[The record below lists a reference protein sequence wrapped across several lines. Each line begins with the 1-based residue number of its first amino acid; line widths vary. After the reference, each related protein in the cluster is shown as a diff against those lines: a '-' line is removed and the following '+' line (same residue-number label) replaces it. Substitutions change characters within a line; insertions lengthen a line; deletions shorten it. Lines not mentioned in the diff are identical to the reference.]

1 MGRNRARARGLDHA
15 HQWRLDGH
23 LGSVVIDND
32 LHPLD
37 GAAHSGNDGPAAAR
51 RPPFIPRFACL
62 TAHRPIAA
70 IEIIQLNAL
79 RKQVHVQARRPLS

>member
-1 MGRNRARARGLDHA
+1 MGQNHARARGLDHA
-15 HQWRLDGH
+15 HQWRLDGQP
-23 LGSVVIDND
+23 GSVMLDND

-37 GAAHSGNDGPAAAR
+37 GVADTGKDGAAAAR
-51 RPPFIPRFACL
+51 RLLFIPRFAGL
-62 TAHRPIAA
+62 TGHRPIAG